1 MTLGEYVKKAKE
13 GKGDLSEVME
23 RRKQKKIQEL
33 EGLEIDAEIAKAR
46 KEILESQTSQQPLQQ
61 GQAQNFAQMLF
72 GPRNA
77 AEVKEILESLSEEH
91 IEKLALITSAMNNSQ
106 LGAVTHLL
114 RRPET
119 STKETIE
126 LINTIV
132 KMNQP
137 QQATNLE
144 NVVKSMADMFKT
156 GVELGK
162 SQTPAPQS
170 QQSQVSILKE
180 YHDTFVKPL
189 FDQLSQ
195 KDKSLLD
202 ARLKEIEDKIVNPI
216 EYIKHIKSVAGDLG
230 LSPAGKSEIDLR
242 IKEMDERAALDK
254 ERLIWEKEKY
264 GEEKASQ
271 REIIGT
277 VKEVLQGPIGK
288 AIESL
293 GAGAADRVRGR
304 AGSSAPLPQVTQVT
318 CPACTKTLFADPN
331 APFTVCPHCGA
342 TLQKQLTASPPS
354 SPPASSPPSEASPPV
369 AEPTEAT
376 EQ

>member
-119 STKETIE
+119 STKETID

-137 QQATNLE
+137 QPSPGVDL
-144 NVVKSMADMFKT
+144 KGIADIFKA
-156 GVELGK
+156 GVEAAK
-162 SQTPAPQS
+162 AQNPPSQPQTD
-170 QQSQVSILKE
+170 IYDK
-180 YHDTFVKPL
+180 FVKPA
-189 FDQLSQ
+189 
-195 KDKSLLD
+195 LD
-202 ARLKEIEDKIVNPI
+202 EIKAMREESAKEHMLRLEKEILELKNRPSLAQELAMKTE
-216 EYIKHIKSVAGDLG
+216 EYQAFQKMFG
-230 LSPAGKSEIDLR
+230 SPGAKTEIDLKM
-242 IKEMDERAALDK
+242 KEMDQSASLDK
-254 ERLIWEKEKY
+254 EKLNWEKEKY

-318 CPACTKTLFADPN
+318 CPACTKTFFADPN